1 MKSKYSLAIVM
12 AFVVLSGCF
21 DNNRVKEVPED
32 IIPTVPCPTL
42 YGRIMQLFPERQLS
56 ENQVLFSDTVQKKVV
71 IVKDTDLYITFI
83 AEGAGYA
90 NTLGYYTYQVDS
102 PPSSPAQVEHHVL
115 FPNASDEVL
124 SSGNRL
130 KIRDEKF
137 TKGTVVGFYLII
149 AGWQRGVIDDKRQKF
164 YTNYA
169 WNPGA
174 RQQHILFEEKTCG
187 DIVLAFEDLSASEE
201 SDGDFN
207 DLLFTVSDNNSDLV
221 NTAFE
226 KKGLVVY

>member
-1 MKSKYSLAIVM
+1 MKSSYALAIVM
-12 AFVVLSGCF
+12 AFFALSGCF

-56 ENQVLFSDTVQKKVV
+56 ENEELFADGAQKKVLL
-71 IVKDTDLYITFI
+71 VKDTDLYITFI

-90 NTLGYYTYQVDS
+90 NTLGYYTYPVDS
-102 PPSSPAQVEHHVL
+102 PPSSPADVELHVL

-130 KIRDEKF
+130 KIREEPFKS
-137 TKGTVVGFYLII
+137 GTVVGFYLII
-149 AGWQRGVIDDKRQKF
+149 AGWQRGVIDHNRQKF
-164 YTNYA
+164 YTNFA

-187 DIVLAFEDLSASEE
+187 DIVLAFEDLANTEE
-201 SDGDFN
+201 SDGDYN
-207 DLLFTVSDNNSDLV
+207 DLLFTVSDNNSDKV
-221 NTAFE
+221 NTSFD
-226 KKGLVVY
+226 KTGLVVY

>member
-1 MKSKYSLAIVM
+1 MKSTYSLAIVM
-12 AFVVLSGCF
+12 AFFALTGCF
-21 DNNRVKEVPED
+21 DNDRVKEVPDE

-56 ENQVLFSDTVQKKVV
+56 EAEELFSDQAQKKVV
-71 IVKDTDLYITFI
+71 VTKDTDLYITFI

-90 NTLGYYTYQVDS
+90 NTLGYYSYPVDS
-102 PPSSPAQVEHHVL
+102 PPSKPSDVQLHVL

-137 TKGTVVGFYLII
+137 TAGTVVGFYIII
-149 AGWQRGVIDDKRQKF
+149 AGWQRGVIEDDRQKF
-164 YTNYA
+164 YTNYS

-187 DIVLAFEDLSASEE
+187 DIVLAFEDLSNTEN
-201 SDGDFN
+201 SDGDYN

-226 KKGLVVY
+226 KEGLVVY